1 MSNVFDRLENQSLL
15 KGSGFHFVGSVTK
28 VVGSTIEVEGIR
40 APLGARCIIEVS
52 VSIMADVIG
61 FRDGKTILQPL
72 EDASGVTPNAR
83 VSVVQN
89 SASIEISD
97 EMIGRVIDPLGRV
110 VMGEPITNN
119 SPKQSR
125 SISNKPLPVEQ
136 RDIISEPFNTG
147 VKAINSMF
155 PIGFGQR
162 VGLFAGTG
170 VGKSVLQS
178 MVTKFSNADVV
189 VIGLVGERGREVYE
203 FYHETLDD
211 DARAKSIIVSAPAD
225 QSAIL
230 RLQCPEV
237 ATSIAEHYR
246 DKGLRVLLLIDSLT
260 RYAQAQRDVGL
271 SSGEPPVSKGYPPSA
286 FSKLPALVE
295 RAGKVKGGASITA
308 IYTVLTEGD
317 DQNDPI
323 ADAARGVL
331 DGHIVLSRELAS
343 RGIYPALD
351 VPSSISRLA
360 DKLLA
365 PSQFKLVNELK
376 SYYATLQE
384 NADLIGMGLIEK
396 GKNKKLDQAIRHEK
410 HLYGMITQGTSECFD
425 IQASAKKLSDLS
437 LKLKD
442 LKRG

>member
-1 MSNVFDRLENQSLL
+1 MSNVLNQL
-15 KGSGFHFVGSVTK
+15 KNQGFLKCSGFNFIGNVTK

-40 APLGARCIIEVS
+40 ASLGARCVIESSRS
-52 VSIMADVIG
+52 VLADVIG
-61 FRDGKTILQPL
+61 FKDGRTILQPL
-72 EDASGVTPNAR
+72 ESAHGVTPSANVR
-83 VSVVQN
+83 LIQTT
-89 SASIEISD
+89 ASIKITD
-97 EMIGRVIDPLGRV
+97 EMIGRVIDPLGNV
-110 VMGEPITNN
+110 VMGEDIKNNLPKVEKPIANT
-119 SPKQSR
+119 
-125 SISNKPLPVEQ
+125 PLPVAN
-136 RDIISEPFNTG
+136 RDVISEPFDTG
-147 VKAINSMF
+147 IKAINAMF

-178 MVTKFSNADVV
+178 MITKFSEADVV

-211 DARAKSIIVSAPAD
+211 EARTKSIIVSAPAD

-237 ATSIAEHYR
+237 ATSIAEYYR
-246 DKGLRVLLLIDSLT
+246 DRGMKVLLLIDSLT

-271 SSGEPPVSKGYPPSA
+271 ASGEPPVTKGYPPSA

-308 IYTVLTEGD
+308 FYTVLTEGD
-317 DQNDPI
+317 DMNDPI

-343 RGIYPALD
+343 RGLYPALD

-376 SYYATLQE
+376 SYYSTLKD
-384 NADLIGMGLIEK
+384 NAELISIGLIEK

-410 HLYGMITQGTSECFD
+410 HLYGMIAQGIAESFNIKESS
-425 IQASAKKLSDLS
+425 QKLFELS